1 MPFCRKCGRRLVEY
15 SEVCTDCGTSTTS
28 PIINTK
34 RAVGTHAFRA
44 VGDKKIA
51 KAIIPDVSPVQIKV
65 ISDKPAKAV
74 AVVKAAPVV
83 KAVAASKVAS
93 VQKAV
98 TQTKAI
104 TTKPFTPIKI
114 APLKIT
120 PPKPVEPPK
129 PVLSSKHIVK
139 AKKAKQTKPAAKF
152 SLTYAR
158 PVAGLEVP
166 PSIPVTRPTSVSAKP
181 KPAVIPPKAAVVP
194 SKPVSPQIPQ
204 VYPAKIILE
213 PKPQATPPLIVEA
226 APETYDDPVVPIVA
240 PLKPKPVI
248 MTYPPSPP
256 KPVPQAPVYP
266 PHEIIKAN
274 VSLKEDILAHPHDY
288 ETETFEFDLVC
299 PNKHFWREG
308 TSLPVSKGKAYCLKC
323 GERLNKPR
331 KKSSRRRYHRY

>member
-51 KAIIPDVSPVQIKV
+51 KAIIPDVAPVQIKV
-65 ISDKPAKAV
+65 ISNKPAKAV
-74 AVVKAAPVV
+74 TVVKATTVT
-83 KAVAASKVAS
+83 KVATTKVAS
-93 VQKAV
+93 PQKTV
-98 TQTKAI
+98 TPAKTTVTKA
-104 TTKPFTPIKI
+104 FTPVNI

-129 PVLSSKHIVK
+129 PVLSAKHIVK
-139 AKKAKQTKPAAKF
+139 AKKAKQTKPVAKF

-166 PSIPVTRPTSVSAKP
+166 PSIPVTRPTSVAAKP
-181 KPAVIPPKAAVVP
+181 KPAVIPQKAAVVP
-194 SKPVSPQIPQ
+194 PKPTPPQIPQ

-213 PKPQATPPLIVEA
+213 PKPQASTPLIVES
-226 APETYDDPVVPIVA
+226 APKIYDDLVVPIVA
-240 PLKPKPVI
+240 PPKPKPVI
-248 MTYPPSPP
+248 MTYPLSPP
-256 KPVPQAPVYP
+256 KPIPQAPVYP
-266 PHEIIKAN
+266 PHEIIKAK

-288 ETETFEFDLVC
+288 ETETFEFDLIC
-299 PNKHFWREG
+299 SNKHFWKEG
-308 TSLPVSKGKAYCLKC
+308 TNLPVSKGKAYCLKC
-323 GERLNKPR
+323 GERLTKPR
-331 KKSSRRRYHRY
+331 KKSRRRYHRY

>member
-51 KAIIPDVSPVQIKV
+51 RAIIPDVSPVQIKV

-74 AVVKAAPVV
+74 AVVKAVPVV
-83 KAVAASKVAS
+83 KAAVSKVAS
-93 VQKAV
+93 APKAV
-98 TQTKAI
+98 IPVKSAV
-104 TTKPFTPIKI
+104 TKPSTTIKI

-120 PPKPVEPPK
+120 PPKPIEPPK
-129 PVLSSKHIVK
+129 PVLSQKHIVK

-152 SLTYAR
+152 TLTYAR
-158 PVAGLEVP
+158 PMAGLEVP
-166 PSIPVTRPTSVSAKP
+166 PSMPVTIRTSVSARP
-181 KPAVIPPKAAVVP
+181 KPAVTPPKP
-194 SKPVSPQIPQ
+194 TPVAPQIPEAI
-204 VYPAKIILE
+204 PAKIYFAPE
-213 PKPQATPPLIVEA
+213 PAIAQPLVVES
-226 APETYDDPVVPIVA
+226 APETYDEPVVPIVA
-240 PLKPKPVI
+240 PPKPKPII
-248 MTYPPSPP
+248 MTYPLSPP

-266 PHEIIKAN
+266 PHEIIKAK

-288 ETETFEFDLVC
+288 ETETFEFDLIC
-299 PNKHFWREG
+299 PNKHFWKEG

-323 GERLNKPR
+323 GERLSKPR
-331 KKSSRRRYHRY
+331 KKSRRRYHRY

>member
-34 RAVGTHAFRA
+34 RVVGTHAFRA

-51 KAIIPDVSPVQIKV
+51 KAIIPDVAPVQIKV
-65 ISDKPAKAV
+65 ISNKPIKAV

-83 KAVAASKVAS
+83 KATAVSKVAS
-93 VQKAV
+93 APKAV
-98 TQTKAI
+98 IPVKTAV
-104 TTKPFTPIKI
+104 TKPSTPIKI

-129 PVLSSKHIVK
+129 PMLSSKHIVK
-139 AKKAKQTKPAAKF
+139 AKKAKQTKPAPKF
-152 SLTYAR
+152 TLTHAR

-166 PSIPVTRPTSVSAKP
+166 PSMPVAMPASAVARPKPVVTPP
-181 KPAVIPPKAAVVP
+181 KPAPVVP
-194 SKPVSPQIPQ
+194 KIPEAM
-204 VYPAKIILE
+204 PAKIYLTPE
-213 PKPQATPPLIVEA
+213 PVVASPLVVESA
-226 APETYDDPVVPIVA
+226 SEIYDDPVVPIVA
-240 PLKPKPVI
+240 LPKPKPVI
-248 MTYPPSPP
+248 MTYPLSPP
-256 KPVPQAPVYP
+256 KPIPQAPVYP
-266 PHEIIKAN
+266 PHEIIKAK

-288 ETETFEFDLVC
+288 ETETFEFDLIC

-323 GERLNKPR
+323 GERLSKPR
-331 KKSSRRRYHRY
+331 KKSRRRYHRY

>member
-34 RAVGTHAFRA
+34 RAIGTHAFRA

-51 KAIIPDVSPVQIKV
+51 RAIIPDVSPVQIKV

-74 AVVKAAPVV
+74 AVVKAVPTA

-98 TQTKAI
+98 TQNKASAA
-104 TTKPFTPIKI
+104 KPFTPVKI

-152 SLTYAR
+152 TLTHAR

-166 PSIPVTRPTSVSAKP
+166 PSMPVTIPTSVAARP
-181 KPAVIPPKAAVVP
+181 KPAVIQPKTVVVPPKPAA
-194 SKPVSPQIPQ
+194 PQFPEAIPTKI
-204 VYPAKIILE
+204 YLAPEPA
-213 PKPQATPPLIVEA
+213 AAPPLVIES
-226 APETYDDPVVPIVA
+226 APEIYDDPVVPIVA
-240 PLKPKPVI
+240 LPKPKPVI

-256 KPVPQAPVYP
+256 KPVPQAPIYP
-266 PHEIIKAN
+266 PHEIIKAK

-288 ETETFEFDLVC
+288 ETETFEFDLIC

-323 GERLNKPR
+323 GERLSKPR
-331 KKSSRRRYHRY
+331 KKTRRRYHRY

>member
-34 RAVGTHAFRA
+34 RAVGTHAFRV

-51 KAIIPDVSPVQIKV
+51 RAIIPDVSPVQIKV

-74 AVVKAAPVV
+74 AVVKVAPVA
-83 KAVAASKVAS
+83 KAVAVSKVAS
-93 VQKAV
+93 APKAV
-98 TQTKAI
+98 IPVKSAV
-104 TTKPFTPIKI
+104 TKPLTPFKN

-120 PPKPVEPPK
+120 PPKPGEPPK
-129 PVLSSKHIVK
+129 PDVSQKHIVK
-139 AKKAKQTKPAAKF
+139 AKKAKQTNPAAKF
-152 SLTYAR
+152 TLTHAR

-166 PSIPVTRPTSVSAKP
+166 PSMPVTMPTSAVARP
-181 KPAVIPPKAAVVP
+181 KPAVIPQKPAPAA
-194 SKPVSPQIPQ
+194 PQIPEAI
-204 VYPAKIILE
+204 PAKIYFAPELVTA
-213 PKPQATPPLIVEA
+213 QPLVVES
-226 APETYDDPVVPIVA
+226 APETYDEPVVPIVA
-240 PLKPKPVI
+240 PPKPKPVI

-256 KPVPQAPVYP
+256 KPVTQAPVYP

-323 GERLNKPR
+323 GERLSKPR

>member
-34 RAVGTHAFRA
+34 RAVGSHAFRA

-74 AVVKAAPVV
+74 AVVKTAPVP
-83 KAVAASKVAS
+83 KAVVSKAVS
-93 VQKAV
+93 VQKA
-98 TQTKAI
+98 AI
-104 TTKPFTPIKI
+104 PVKSVVTKPLTAIKI

-139 AKKAKQTKPAAKF
+139 PKKAKQTKPAAKF
-152 SLTYAR
+152 TLSHAR

-166 PSIPVTRPTSVSAKP
+166 KSMPVAMPTMVAAKP
-181 KPAVIPPKAAVVP
+181 KQAIVPPKQVAPYIPEAI
-194 SKPVSPQIPQ
+194 PV
-204 VYPAKIILE
+204 KIIE
-213 PKPQATPPLIVEA
+213 SAPVVSQPLVVEA
-226 APETYDDPVVPIVA
+226 APEVYNDPVIPIVA
-240 PLKPKPVI
+240 PPKPKPVI

-288 ETETFEFDLVC
+288 ENETFEFDLVC

-323 GERLNKPR
+323 GERLSKPR
-331 KKSSRRRYHRY
+331 KKSRRRYHRY

>member
-74 AVVKAAPVV
+74 AVVKAAPVT
-83 KAVAASKVAS
+83 KAVSKVAS
-93 VQKAV
+93 AQKPV
-98 TQTKAI
+98 IPVKTVV
-104 TTKPFTPIKI
+104 TKPLTSLKI

-129 PVLSSKHIVK
+129 PVLSQKHIVK

-152 SLTYAR
+152 TLSHAR

-166 PSIPVTRPTSVSAKP
+166 PSMPVTISTSAAARP
-181 KPAVIPPKAAVVP
+181 KPAVTPPKPAPVAPTIPEAV
-194 SKPVSPQIPQ
+194 
-204 VYPAKIILE
+204 PAKIYVAPE
-213 PKPQATPPLIVEA
+213 PVAAAPLVVESV
-226 APETYDDPVVPIVA
+226 PETYDEPVVPIVA
-240 PLKPKPVI
+240 PPKPKPVI

-288 ETETFEFDLVC
+288 ETETFEYALVC

-331 KKSSRRRYHRY
+331 KKSRRRYHRY

>member
-65 ISDKPAKAV
+65 ISNKPAKAV
-74 AVVKAAPVV
+74 TVVKAAPVI

-93 VQKAV
+93 APKAV
-98 TQTKAI
+98 IPVKSAV
-104 TTKPFTPIKI
+104 TKPTTPIKI

-139 AKKAKQTKPAAKF
+139 AKKAKQTKPAPKF
-152 SLTYAR
+152 TLTHAR

-166 PSIPVTRPTSVSAKP
+166 PSIPVRIPTSVAARP
-181 KPAVIPPKAAVVP
+181 KPAITPPQPAPTA
-194 SKPVSPQIPQ
+194 PQIPEA
-204 VYPAKIILE
+204 VPAKIYIA
-213 PKPQATPPLIVEA
+213 PQPAAAPPLVVESS
-226 APETYDDPVVPIVA
+226 PETYDEAVVPIVA
-240 PLKPKPVI
+240 SPKPKPVI